1 MQMISKSLPEEI
13 ILYRRLKHPVR
24 QPQEEA
30 GSVVSYEL
38 VIQII

>member
-13 ILYRRLKHPVR
+13 ILYRRLKHLVR

-30 GSVVSYEL
+30 VSVVSYEL